1 MKRLHQY
8 QEEAEATLNSLEGLQ
23 PVGTDSFFYTRLRAR
38 MESTPPNFWVRAAY
52 FLSRP
57 AVSLSIL
64 FLLLLLNGFL
74 IFGDGP
80 ESEEGQQHDYVAQQI
95 SYFDNL
101 NNP

>member
-23 PVGTDSFFYTRLRAR
+23 PVGTDSFFYTRLMAR
-38 MESTPPNFWVRAAY
+38 MESTPPNFWAKAAY
-52 FLSRP
+52 FLAQP

-64 FLLLLLNGFL
+64 IFFLLLNGFL
-74 IFGDGP
+74 IFSDGP
-80 ESEEGQQHDYVAQQI
+80 ETEEAQPQDYVAQQI